1 MDEEQGNLEEHG
13 NSSEKTKRI
22 IRSDISPNAMDSG
35 RDEMNLVEFPLAGLS
50 DRVPTGRNSLVF
62 EDTIWDRSRG
72 ENVRRR
78 LTIAGS
84 AEYGLPVAL
93 DDEVMLGLIQVSKAS
108 RFESRCVAFRPAEL
122 IRLLGWR
129 PEGRSYDRLEK
140 SLRKWLAVTLYYD
153 NAWWD
158 KQRKAWV
165 DEHFHLID
173 HVVIRRRL
181 RRGGTTAGH
190 GGQAVAWS
198 FAWNEVVFR
207 SFQVGYLKQL
217 DMKMYRSLKSPAAK
231 RLYRFLDKR
240 FHFSNDLAFDLKMF
254 ACEHIGFSR
263 AYDNSQLK
271 RRLKPAV
278 AELEDE
284 GYLQPLPPQERFLKV
299 CHGKW
304 KIRLIR
310 RQTPRR
316 RTKRTSHWHK
326 LERELVER
334 GVAPTSAA
342 RLVREYPHD
351 MIRQKMIAFDHLA
364 EGKGSF
370 ELRNPGGFL
379 AQSIR
384 DGDTAGV
391 SENIK
396 SKSLD
401 CEYNRSGPT
410 SEAVA
415 RAQQDAEENRR
426 QQEER
431 QVIEE
436 YLGKL
441 SPEDLEMLAADA
453 LRRAKPILVEGYERS
468 KRGDNL
474 RLSEEY
480 RTMIL
485 YTHVRDIMGLNP

>member
-1 MDEEQGNLEEHG
+1 
-13 NSSEKTKRI
+13 
-22 IRSDISPNAMDSG
+22 
-35 RDEMNLVEFPLAGLS
+35 
-50 DRVPTGRNSLVF
+50 
-62 EDTIWDRSRG
+62 
-72 ENVRRR
+72 
-78 LTIAGS
+78 
-84 AEYGLPVAL
+84 
-93 DDEVMLGLIQVSKAS
+93 
-108 RFESRCVAFRPAEL
+108 
-122 IRLLGWR
+122 
-129 PEGRSYDRLEK
+129 
-140 SLRKWLAVTLYYD
+140 
-153 NAWWD
+153 
-158 KQRKAWV
+158 
-165 DEHFHLID
+165 
-173 HVVIRRRL
+173 
-181 RRGGTTAGH
+181 
-190 GGQAVAWS
+190 
-198 FAWNEVVFR
+198 
-207 SFQVGYLKQL
+207 
-217 DMKMYRSLKSPAAK
+217 
-231 RLYRFLDKR
+231 
-240 FHFSNDLAFDLKMF
+240 
-254 ACEHIGFSR
+254 
-263 AYDNSQLK
+263 
-271 RRLKPAV
+271 
-278 AELEDE
+278 
-284 GYLQPLPPQERFLKV
+284 
-299 CHGKW
+299 
-304 KIRLIR
+304 
-310 RQTPRR
+310 
-316 RTKRTSHWHK
+316 

-334 GVAPTSAA
+334 GVAPASAA
-342 RLVREYPHD
+342 RLVRESPHD
-351 MIRQKMIAFDHLA
+351 VIREKMIAFDHLA